1 MINSV
6 KDNIYKNNLFTKK
19 NKILL
24 AVSGGADSIF
34 LLFVLKDLGYDIQIA
49 HCNFNLRD
57 VESDQDEQFVKDIA
71 DKYSIRCYV
80 RSFDTLKF
88 AEENK
93 ISIQMAARQL
103 RYDWFE
109 ELLVENNF
117 SCIATGHH
125 QDDSIETFLINLIR
139 GSGISGLCGIQM
151 INNKIVRPLLSLKRN
166 QIEYF
171 LTKQNIKY
179 RNDSSNSDIK
189 YLRNNIRHQLIPL
202 LKEINPKIQETISNE
217 IDMLNGINN
226 IFKEKVNDIRK
237 SIMIK
242 REELFTIKISD
253 LLNISNLEV
262 ILYELLRPFGSFQV
276 KQIINS
282 LRLQSGKQFFSD
294 THYILIDRECL
305 IISQKKETNNKE
317 IKIFRTDHEISKPL
331 YMKLSE
337 TFDLSIVNDPL
348 FAKFDLNKLTF
359 PLLLRKWKNGD
370 KFIPLGMNNFKKV
383 SDFFVDE
390 KYTLNE
396 KKEQWIL
403 CLKEN
408 IIWIV
413 GKRIDDR
420 YKIASNT
427 KKTYIAQLLK
437 NK

>member
-1 MINSV
+1 MINYI
-6 KDNIYKNNLFTKK
+6 KENIYKNNLFTKK
-19 NKILL
+19 SKILL
-24 AVSGGADSIF
+24 AVSGGADSIC
-34 LLFVLKDLGYDIQIA
+34 LFFALKDLGYDIQIA

-57 VESDQDEQFVKDIA
+57 IESDQDEQFVKDIA
-71 DKYSIRCYV
+71 NKYSIRYFV
-80 RSFDTLKF
+80 KSFNTLKF
-88 AEENK
+88 AEQNK
-93 ISIQMAARQL
+93 LSIQMAARQL

-125 QDDSIETFLINLIR
+125 KDDSIETFLINFIR

-151 INNKIVRPLLSLKRN
+151 KNNNIVRPLLSLTRN
-166 QIEYF
+166 QIEEF
-171 LTKQNIKY
+171 LTKKNIKY

-217 IDMLNGINN
+217 IEMLNGINN
-226 IFKEKVNDIRK
+226 IFKEKVDDIRK
-237 SIMIK
+237 SIIIK
-242 REELFTIKISD
+242 REDLFIIKITD
-253 LLNISNLEV
+253 LLNIRNLEF
-262 ILYELLRPFGSFQV
+262 ILYDLLRPFGSFQV
-276 KQIINS
+276 KNIINS
-282 LRLQSGKQFFSD
+282 LRLQSGKQFFSN
-294 THYILIDRECL
+294 THCILIDRENV
-305 IISQKKETNNKE
+305 IISLKKTTNNKE
-317 IKIFRTDHEISKPL
+317 IKIFRTDHEISMPL

-337 TFDLSIVNDPL
+337 TSDLSIINNPL

-359 PLLLRKWKNGD
+359 PLVLRKWKNGD

-390 KYTLNE
+390 KYTLNQ

-403 CLKEN
+403 CSEED
-408 IIWIV
+408 IIWII

-420 YKIASNT
+420 YKIASDT

>member
-19 NKILL
+19 SKILL

-242 REELFTIKISD
+242 REELFIIKISD

-282 LRLQSGKQFFSD
+282 LRLQSGKQFFSN

-403 CLKEN
+403 CSKEN

>member
-19 NKILL
+19 SKILL

-151 INNKIVRPLLSLKRN
+151 INNKIVRPLLSFKRN
-166 QIEYF
+166 QIEEF
-171 LTKQNIKY
+171 LTKKNIKY

-217 IDMLNGINN
+217 IEMLNGINN
-226 IFKEKVNDIRK
+226 IFKEKVDEIRK
-237 SIMIK
+237 SIIIK
-242 REELFTIKISD
+242 REDLFIIKISD

-282 LRLQSGKQFFSD
+282 LRLQSGKQFFSN

-337 TFDLSIVNDPL
+337 TFDLSIVNDSL

-403 CLKEN
+403 CSKEN

-427 KKTYIAQLLK
+427 KITYIAQLLK

>member
-1 MINSV
+1 MINYI
-6 KDNIYKNNLFTKK
+6 KENIYKNNLFTKK
-19 NKILL
+19 SKILL
-24 AVSGGADSIF
+24 AVSGGADSIC
-34 LLFVLKDLGYDIQIA
+34 LFFALKDLGYDIQIA

-57 VESDQDEQFVKDIA
+57 IESDQDEQFVKDIA
-71 DKYSIRCYV
+71 NKYSIRYFV
-80 RSFDTLKF
+80 KSFNTLKF
-88 AEENK
+88 AEQNK
-93 ISIQMAARQL
+93 LSIQMAARQL

-125 QDDSIETFLINLIR
+125 KDDSIETFLINFIR

-151 INNKIVRPLLSLKRN
+151 KNNNIVRPLLSLTRN
-166 QIEYF
+166 QIEEF
-171 LTKQNIKY
+171 LTKKNIKY

-217 IDMLNGINN
+217 IEMLNGINN
-226 IFKEKVNDIRK
+226 IFKEKVDDIRK
-237 SIMIK
+237 SIIIK
-242 REELFTIKISD
+242 REDLFIIKITD
-253 LLNISNLEV
+253 LLNIRNLEF
-262 ILYELLRPFGSFQV
+262 ILYDLLRPFGSFQV
-276 KQIINS
+276 KNIINS
-282 LRLQSGKQFFSD
+282 LRSQSGKQFFSN
-294 THYILIDRECL
+294 THCILIDRENV
-305 IISQKKETNNKE
+305 IISLKKTTNNKE
-317 IKIFRTDHEISKPL
+317 IKIFRTDHEISIPL
-331 YMKLSE
+331 CMKLSE
-337 TFDLSIVNDPL
+337 TSDLSIINNPL

-359 PLLLRKWKNGD
+359 PLVLRKWKNGD

-403 CLKEN
+403 CSEED
-408 IIWIV
+408 IIWII

>member
-19 NKILL
+19 SKILL

-282 LRLQSGKQFFSD
+282 LRLQSGKQFFSN

-348 FAKFDLNKLTF
+348 FAKLDLNKLTF

-403 CLKEN
+403 CSKEN

>member
-71 DKYSIRCYV
+71 DKYSIKCYV
-80 RSFDTLKF
+80 RSFDTLKY

-93 ISIQMAARQL
+93 LSIQMAARQL

-125 QDDSIETFLINLIR
+125 KDDSIETFLINLIR

-151 INNKIVRPLLSLKRN
+151 INNKIVRPLLSFKRN
-166 QIEYF
+166 QIEEF
-171 LTKQNIKY
+171 LTKKNIKY

-217 IDMLNGINN
+217 IEMLNGINN
-226 IFKEKVNDIRK
+226 IFKEKVDEIRK
-237 SIMIK
+237 SIIIK
-242 REELFTIKISD
+242 REDLFIIKISD
-253 LLNISNLEV
+253 LLNIRNLEV
-262 ILYELLRPFGSFQV
+262 VLYELLRPFGSFQV
-276 KQIINS
+276 KKIINS
-282 LRLQSGKQFFSD
+282 LRLQSGKQFFSN
-294 THYILIDRECL
+294 THCILIDRECI
-305 IISQKKETNNKE
+305 IISLKKETNNKE
-317 IKIFRTDHEISKPL
+317 IKIFRAYHEISTPL
-331 YMKLSE
+331 YMKFSE
-337 TFDLSIVNDPL
+337 TTDLSIVNIPF
-348 FAKFDLNKLTF
+348 FAKFDLYKLTF
-359 PLLLRKWKNGD
+359 PLILRKWKKGD

-390 KYTLNE
+390 KYSLND

-403 CLKEN
+403 CSEED

-437 NK
+437 KK

>member
-19 NKILL
+19 SKILL

-57 VESDQDEQFVKDIA
+57 VESDQDEQFVKDLA

-242 REELFTIKISD
+242 REELFIIKISD

-282 LRLQSGKQFFSD
+282 LRLQSGKQFFSN

-403 CLKEN
+403 CSKEN

-427 KKTYIAQLLK
+427 KITYIAQLLK

>member
-1 MINSV
+1 MINYI
-6 KDNIYKNNLFTKK
+6 KENIYKNNLFTKK
-19 NKILL
+19 SKILL
-24 AVSGGADSIF
+24 AVSGGADSIC
-34 LLFVLKDLGYDIQIA
+34 LFFALKDLGYDIQIA

-57 VESDQDEQFVKDIA
+57 IESDQDEQFVKEIA
-71 DKYSIRCYV
+71 NKYSIRYFV
-80 RSFDTLKF
+80 KSFDTLKF
-88 AEENK
+88 AEQNK
-93 ISIQMAARQL
+93 LSIQMAARQL

-125 QDDSIETFLINLIR
+125 KDDSIETFLINFIR

-151 INNKIVRPLLSLKRN
+151 KNNNIVRPLLSLTRN
-166 QIEYF
+166 QIEEF
-171 LTKQNIKY
+171 LTKKNIKY

-217 IDMLNGINN
+217 IEMLNGINN
-226 IFKEKVNDIRK
+226 IFKEKVDDIRK
-237 SIMIK
+237 SIIIK
-242 REELFTIKISD
+242 REDLFIIKITD
-253 LLNISNLEV
+253 LLNIRNLEF
-262 ILYELLRPFGSFQV
+262 ILYDLLRPFGSFQV
-276 KQIINS
+276 KNIINS
-282 LRLQSGKQFFSD
+282 LRLQSGKQFFSN
-294 THYILIDRECL
+294 THCILIDRENV
-305 IISQKKETNNKE
+305 IISLKKTTNNKE
-317 IKIFRTDHEISKPL
+317 IKIFRTDHEISMPL

-337 TFDLSIVNDPL
+337 TSDLSIINNPL

-359 PLLLRKWKNGD
+359 PLVLRKWKNGD

-390 KYTLNE
+390 KYTLNQ

-403 CLKEN
+403 CSEED
-408 IIWIV
+408 IIWII

-420 YKIASNT
+420 YKIASDT

>member
-1 MINSV
+1 MINYI
-6 KDNIYKNNLFTKK
+6 KENIYKNNLFTKK
-19 NKILL
+19 SKILL
-24 AVSGGADSIF
+24 AVSGGADSIC
-34 LLFVLKDLGYDIQIA
+34 LFFALKDLGYDIQIA

-57 VESDQDEQFVKDIA
+57 IESDQDEQFVKDIA
-71 DKYSIRCYV
+71 NKYSIRYFV
-80 RSFDTLKF
+80 KSFNTLKF
-88 AEENK
+88 AEQNK
-93 ISIQMAARQL
+93 LSIQMAARQL

-125 QDDSIETFLINLIR
+125 KDDSIETFLINFIR

-151 INNKIVRPLLSLKRN
+151 KNNNIVRPLLSLTRN
-166 QIEYF
+166 QIEEF
-171 LTKQNIKY
+171 LTKKNIKY

-217 IDMLNGINN
+217 IEMLNGINN
-226 IFKEKVNDIRK
+226 IFKEKVDDIRK
-237 SIMIK
+237 SIIIK
-242 REELFTIKISD
+242 REDLFIIKITD
-253 LLNISNLEV
+253 LLNIRNLEF
-262 ILYELLRPFGSFQV
+262 ILYDLLRPFGSFQV
-276 KQIINS
+276 KNIINS
-282 LRLQSGKQFFSD
+282 LRLQSGKQFFSN
-294 THYILIDRECL
+294 THCILIDRENV
-305 IISQKKETNNKE
+305 IISLKKTTNNKE
-317 IKIFRTDHEISKPL
+317 IKIFRTDHEISMPL
-331 YMKLSE
+331 CMKLSE
-337 TFDLSIVNDPL
+337 TSDLSIINNPL

-359 PLLLRKWKNGD
+359 PLVLRKWKNGD

-390 KYTLNE
+390 KYTLNQ

-403 CLKEN
+403 CSEED
-408 IIWIV
+408 IIWII

-420 YKIASNT
+420 YKIASDT

>member
-1 MINSV
+1 MINDI
-6 KDNIYKNNLFTKK
+6 KENIYKNNLFTKK
-19 NKILL
+19 SKILL
-24 AVSGGADSIF
+24 AVSGGADSIC
-34 LLFVLKDLGYDIQIA
+34 LFFALKDLGYDIQIA

-57 VESDQDEQFVKDIA
+57 IESDQDEQFVKEIA
-71 DKYSIRCYV
+71 NKYSIRYFV
-80 RSFDTLKF
+80 KSFDTLKF
-88 AEENK
+88 AEQNK
-93 ISIQMAARQL
+93 LSIQMAARQL

-125 QDDSIETFLINLIR
+125 KDDSIETFLINFIR

-151 INNKIVRPLLSLKRN
+151 KNNNIVRPLLSLTRN
-166 QIEYF
+166 QIEEF
-171 LTKQNIKY
+171 LTKKNIKY

-217 IDMLNGINN
+217 IEMLNGINN
-226 IFKEKVNDIRK
+226 IFKEKVDDIRK
-237 SIMIK
+237 SIIIK
-242 REELFTIKISD
+242 REDLFIIKITD
-253 LLNISNLEV
+253 LLNIRNLEF
-262 ILYELLRPFGSFQV
+262 ILYDLLRPFGSFQV
-276 KQIINS
+276 KNIINS
-282 LRLQSGKQFFSD
+282 LRLQSGKQFFSN
-294 THYILIDRECL
+294 THCILIDRENV
-305 IISQKKETNNKE
+305 IISLKKTTNNKE
-317 IKIFRTDHEISKPL
+317 IKIFRTDHEISIPL
-331 YMKLSE
+331 CMKLSE
-337 TFDLSIVNDPL
+337 TSDLSIINNPL

-359 PLLLRKWKNGD
+359 PLILRKWKNGD

-403 CLKEN
+403 CSEED
-408 IIWIV
+408 IIWII

>member
-1 MINSV
+1 MINSI
-6 KDNIYKNNLFTKK
+6 KENIYKNNLFTKK
-19 NKILL
+19 SKILL
-24 AVSGGADSIF
+24 AVSGGADSIC
-34 LLFVLKDLGYDIQIA
+34 LFFALKDLGYDIQIA

-57 VESDQDEQFVKDIA
+57 IESDQDEQFVKDIA
-71 DKYSIRCYV
+71 NKYSIRYFV

-88 AEENK
+88 AEQNK
-93 ISIQMAARQL
+93 LSVQMAARQL

-125 QDDSIETFLINLIR
+125 KDDSIETFLINFIR

-151 INNKIVRPLLSLKRN
+151 KNNNIVRPLLSLTRN
-166 QIEYF
+166 QIDEF
-171 LTKQNIKY
+171 LTKKSIKY

-202 LKEINPKIQETISNE
+202 LKEINPKIQETITNE
-217 IDMLNGINN
+217 IEMLNGINN
-226 IFKEKVNDIRK
+226 VFKDKVDDIRK
-237 SIMIK
+237 SIIIK
-242 REELFTIKISD
+242 REDLFIIKISD
-253 LLNISNLEV
+253 LLNIRNLEV
-262 ILYELLRPFGSFQV
+262 ILYDLLRPFGSFQV
-276 KQIINS
+276 KNIINS
-282 LRLQSGKQFFSD
+282 LRSQSGKQFFSN
-294 THYILIDRECL
+294 THCILIDRENV
-305 IISQKKETNNKE
+305 IISLKKTTNNKE
-317 IKIFRTDHEISKPL
+317 IKIFRTDHEIFIPL

-337 TFDLSIVNDPL
+337 TSDSSIINNPL

-359 PLLLRKWKNGD
+359 PLVLRKWKNGD

-403 CLKEN
+403 CSEED
-408 IIWIV
+408 IIWII

-437 NK
+437 KK

>member
-19 NKILL
+19 SKILL

-217 IDMLNGINN
+217 INMLNGINN

-242 REELFTIKISD
+242 REELFIIKISD

-282 LRLQSGKQFFSD
+282 LRLQSGKQFFSN

-403 CLKEN
+403 CSKEN

-427 KKTYIAQLLK
+427 KITYIAQLLK

>member
-403 CLKEN
+403 CSKEN

>member
-71 DKYSIRCYV
+71 DKYSIKCYV
-80 RSFDTLKF
+80 RSFDTLKY

-93 ISIQMAARQL
+93 LSIQMAARQL

-125 QDDSIETFLINLIR
+125 KDDSIETFLINLIR

-242 REELFTIKISD
+242 REELFTINISD

-403 CLKEN
+403 CSKEN

-437 NK
+437 KK

>member
-19 NKILL
+19 SKILL

-242 REELFTIKISD
+242 REELFTINISD

-403 CLKEN
+403 CSKEN

>member
-19 NKILL
+19 SKILL

-242 REELFTIKISD
+242 REELFIIKISD

-282 LRLQSGKQFFSD
+282 LRLQSGKQFFSN

-403 CLKEN
+403 CSKEN

-427 KKTYIAQLLK
+427 KITYIAQLLK

>member
-19 NKILL
+19 SKILL

-282 LRLQSGKQFFSD
+282 LRLQSGKQFFSN

-390 KYTLNE
+390 KYTLSE

-403 CLKEN
+403 CSKEN

>member
-19 NKILL
+19 SKILL

-242 REELFTIKISD
+242 REELFIIKISD

-317 IKIFRTDHEISKPL
+317 IKIFRTVPEISKPL

-403 CLKEN
+403 CSKEN

>member
-1 MINSV
+1 MINDI
-6 KDNIYKNNLFTKK
+6 KENIYKNNLFTKK
-19 NKILL
+19 SKILL
-24 AVSGGADSIF
+24 AVSGGADSIC
-34 LLFVLKDLGYDIQIA
+34 LFFALKDLGYDIQIA

-57 VESDQDEQFVKDIA
+57 IESDQDEQFVKDIA
-71 DKYSIRCYV
+71 NKYSIRYFV
-80 RSFDTLKF
+80 KSFNTLKF
-88 AEENK
+88 AEQNK
-93 ISIQMAARQL
+93 LSIQMAARQL

-125 QDDSIETFLINLIR
+125 KDDSIETFLINFIR

-151 INNKIVRPLLSLKRN
+151 KNNNIVRPLLSLTRN
-166 QIEYF
+166 QIEEF
-171 LTKQNIKY
+171 LTKKNIKY

-217 IDMLNGINN
+217 IEMLNGINN
-226 IFKEKVNDIRK
+226 IFKEKVDDIRK
-237 SIMIK
+237 SIIIK
-242 REELFTIKISD
+242 REDLFIIKITD
-253 LLNISNLEV
+253 LLNIRNLEF
-262 ILYELLRPFGSFQV
+262 ILYDLLRPFGSFQV
-276 KQIINS
+276 KNIINS
-282 LRLQSGKQFFSD
+282 LRLQSGKQFFSN
-294 THYILIDRECL
+294 THCILIDRENV
-305 IISQKKETNNKE
+305 IISLKKTTNNKE
-317 IKIFRTDHEISKPL
+317 IKIFRTDHEISMPL

-337 TFDLSIVNDPL
+337 TSDLSIINNPL

-359 PLLLRKWKNGD
+359 PLVLRKWKNGD

-390 KYTLNE
+390 KYTLNQ

-403 CLKEN
+403 CSEED
-408 IIWIV
+408 IIWII

-420 YKIASNT
+420 YKIASDT

>member
-19 NKILL
+19 SKILL

-282 LRLQSGKQFFSD
+282 LRLQSGKQFFSN

-403 CLKEN
+403 CSKEN

>member
-1 MINSV
+1 MINYI
-6 KDNIYKNNLFTKK
+6 KENIYKNNLFTKK
-19 NKILL
+19 SKILL
-24 AVSGGADSIF
+24 AVSGGADSIC
-34 LLFVLKDLGYDIQIA
+34 LFFALKDLGYDIQIA

-57 VESDQDEQFVKDIA
+57 IESDQDEQFVKDIA
-71 DKYSIRCYV
+71 NKYSIRYFV
-80 RSFDTLKF
+80 KSFNTLKF
-88 AEENK
+88 AEQNK
-93 ISIQMAARQL
+93 LSIQMAARQL

-125 QDDSIETFLINLIR
+125 KDDSIETFLINFIR

-151 INNKIVRPLLSLKRN
+151 KNNNIVRPLLSLTRN
-166 QIEYF
+166 QIEEF
-171 LTKQNIKY
+171 LTKKNIKY

-217 IDMLNGINN
+217 IEMLNGINN
-226 IFKEKVNDIRK
+226 IFKEKVDDIRK
-237 SIMIK
+237 SIIIK
-242 REELFTIKISD
+242 REDLFIIKITD
-253 LLNISNLEV
+253 LLNIRNLEF
-262 ILYELLRPFGSFQV
+262 ILYDLLRPFGSFQV
-276 KQIINS
+276 KNIINS
-282 LRLQSGKQFFSD
+282 LRLQSGKQFFSN
-294 THYILIDRECL
+294 THCILIDRENV
-305 IISQKKETNNKE
+305 IISLKKTTNNKE
-317 IKIFRTDHEISKPL
+317 IKIFRTDHEISMPL

-337 TFDLSIVNDPL
+337 TSDLSIINNPL

-359 PLLLRKWKNGD
+359 PLVLRKWKNGD

-390 KYTLNE
+390 KYTLNQ

-403 CLKEN
+403 CSEED
-408 IIWIV
+408 IIWII

>member
-19 NKILL
+19 SKILL

-390 KYTLNE
+390 KYTLSE

-403 CLKEN
+403 CSKEN

>member
-19 NKILL
+19 SKILL

-57 VESDQDEQFVKDIA
+57 VESDQDEQFVKDLA

-217 IDMLNGINN
+217 INMLNGINN

-242 REELFTIKISD
+242 REELFIIKISD

-282 LRLQSGKQFFSD
+282 LRLQSGKQFFSN

-403 CLKEN
+403 CSKEN

-427 KKTYIAQLLK
+427 KITYIAQLLK

>member
-1 MINSV
+1 MINYI
-6 KDNIYKNNLFTKK
+6 KENIYKNNLFTKK
-19 NKILL
+19 SKILL
-24 AVSGGADSIF
+24 AVSGGADSIC
-34 LLFVLKDLGYDIQIA
+34 LFFALKDLGYDIQIA

-57 VESDQDEQFVKDIA
+57 IESDQDEQFVKDIA
-71 DKYSIRCYV
+71 NKYSIRYFV
-80 RSFDTLKF
+80 KSFNTLKF
-88 AEENK
+88 AEQNK
-93 ISIQMAARQL
+93 LSIQMAARQL

-125 QDDSIETFLINLIR
+125 KDDSIETFLINFIR

-151 INNKIVRPLLSLKRN
+151 KNNNIVRPLLSLTRN
-166 QIEYF
+166 QIEEF
-171 LTKQNIKY
+171 LTKKNIKY

-217 IDMLNGINN
+217 IEMLNGINN
-226 IFKEKVNDIRK
+226 IFKEKVDDIRK
-237 SIMIK
+237 SIIIK
-242 REELFTIKISD
+242 REDLFIIKITD
-253 LLNISNLEV
+253 LLNIRNLEF
-262 ILYELLRPFGSFQV
+262 ILYDLLRPFGSFQV
-276 KQIINS
+276 KNIINS
-282 LRLQSGKQFFSD
+282 LRLQSGKQFFSN
-294 THYILIDRECL
+294 THCILIDRENV
-305 IISQKKETNNKE
+305 IISLKKTTNNKE
-317 IKIFRTDHEISKPL
+317 IKIFRTDHEISIPL
-331 YMKLSE
+331 CMKLSE
-337 TFDLSIVNDPL
+337 TSDLSIINNPL

-359 PLLLRKWKNGD
+359 PLILRKWKNGD

-390 KYTLNE
+390 KYTLNQ

-403 CLKEN
+403 CSEED
-408 IIWIV
+408 IIWII

>member
-19 NKILL
+19 SKILL

-80 RSFDTLKF
+80 RSFDTLKY

-93 ISIQMAARQL
+93 LSVQMAARQL

-403 CLKEN
+403 CSKEN

>member
-19 NKILL
+19 SKILL

-317 IKIFRTDHEISKPL
+317 LKIFRTDHEISKPL

-403 CLKEN
+403 CSKEN

>member
-19 NKILL
+19 SKILL

-242 REELFTIKISD
+242 REELFIIKISD

-282 LRLQSGKQFFSD
+282 LRVQSGKQFFSN

-317 IKIFRTDHEISKPL
+317 IKIFRTVTEISKPL

-403 CLKEN
+403 CSKEN

>member
-19 NKILL
+19 SKILL

-179 RNDSSNSDIK
+179 RNDSSNGDIK

-217 IDMLNGINN
+217 INMLNGINN

-242 REELFTIKISD
+242 REELFIIKISD

-282 LRLQSGKQFFSD
+282 LRLQSGKQFFSN

-403 CLKEN
+403 CSKEN

-427 KKTYIAQLLK
+427 KITYIAQLLK

>member
-19 NKILL
+19 SKILL

-49 HCNFNLRD
+49 HCNFNLRG

-71 DKYSIRCYV
+71 DKYSIRYYI

-93 ISIQMAARQL
+93 LSIQMAARQL
-103 RYDWFE
+103 RYDWFK

-151 INNKIVRPLLSLKRN
+151 KNNKIVRPLLSLKRN
-166 QIEYF
+166 QIEDF
-171 LTKQNIKY
+171 LNKQNIKY

-242 REELFTIKISD
+242 RKELYIIKISD
-253 LLNISNLEV
+253 LLKIRNLEV

-282 LRLQSGKQFFSD
+282 LKLQSGKQFFSN
-294 THYILIDRECL
+294 THCILIDRECL

-317 IKIFRTDHEISKPL
+317 IKIFRTDLDISKPL

-337 TFDLSIVNDPL
+337 TFDLSIVNNPL

-403 CLKEN
+403 CSKED

-437 NK
+437 NT

>member
-19 NKILL
+19 SKILL

-242 REELFTIKISD
+242 REELFIIKISD

-282 LRLQSGKQFFSD
+282 LRVQSGKQFFSN
-294 THYILIDRECL
+294 THY
-305 IISQKKETNNKE
+305 
-317 IKIFRTDHEISKPL
+317 
-331 YMKLSE
+331 
-337 TFDLSIVNDPL
+337 
-348 FAKFDLNKLTF
+348 
-359 PLLLRKWKNGD
+359 
-370 KFIPLGMNNFKKV
+370 
-383 SDFFVDE
+383 
-390 KYTLNE
+390 TL
-396 KKEQWIL
+396 
-403 CLKEN
+403 
-408 IIWIV
+408 
-413 GKRIDDR
+413 
-420 YKIASNT
+420 
-427 KKTYIAQLLK
+427 
-437 NK
+437 

>member
-1 MINSV
+1 MINYI
-6 KDNIYKNNLFTKK
+6 KENIYKNNLFTKK
-19 NKILL
+19 SKILL
-24 AVSGGADSIF
+24 AVSGGADSIC
-34 LLFVLKDLGYDIQIA
+34 LFFALKDLGYDIQIA

-57 VESDQDEQFVKDIA
+57 IESDQDEQFVKDIA
-71 DKYSIRCYV
+71 NKYSIRYFV
-80 RSFDTLKF
+80 KSFNTLKF
-88 AEENK
+88 AEQNK
-93 ISIQMAARQL
+93 LSIQMAARQL

-125 QDDSIETFLINLIR
+125 KDDSIETFLINFIR

-151 INNKIVRPLLSLKRN
+151 KNNNIVRPLLSLTRN
-166 QIEYF
+166 QIEEF
-171 LTKQNIKY
+171 LTKKNIKY

-202 LKEINPKIQETISNE
+202 LKEINPKIKETISNE
-217 IDMLNGINN
+217 IEMLNGINN
-226 IFKEKVNDIRK
+226 IFKEKVDDIRK
-237 SIMIK
+237 SIIIK
-242 REELFTIKISD
+242 REDLFIIKITD
-253 LLNISNLEV
+253 LLNIRNLEF
-262 ILYELLRPFGSFQV
+262 ILYDLLRPFGSFQV
-276 KQIINS
+276 KNIINS
-282 LRLQSGKQFFSD
+282 LRLQSGKQFFSN
-294 THYILIDRECL
+294 THCILIDRENV
-305 IISQKKETNNKE
+305 IISLKKTTNNKE
-317 IKIFRTDHEISKPL
+317 IKIFRTDHEISMPL

-337 TFDLSIVNDPL
+337 TSDLSIINNPL

-359 PLLLRKWKNGD
+359 PLVLRKWKNGD

-390 KYTLNE
+390 KYTLNQ

-403 CLKEN
+403 CSEED
-408 IIWIV
+408 IIWII

-420 YKIASNT
+420 YKIASDT

>member
-19 NKILL
+19 SKILL

-217 IDMLNGINN
+217 IGMLNGINN

-242 REELFTIKISD
+242 REELFIIKISD

-282 LRLQSGKQFFSD
+282 LRLQSGKQFFSN

-317 IKIFRTDHEISKPL
+317 IKIFRTVPEISKPL

-403 CLKEN
+403 CSKEN